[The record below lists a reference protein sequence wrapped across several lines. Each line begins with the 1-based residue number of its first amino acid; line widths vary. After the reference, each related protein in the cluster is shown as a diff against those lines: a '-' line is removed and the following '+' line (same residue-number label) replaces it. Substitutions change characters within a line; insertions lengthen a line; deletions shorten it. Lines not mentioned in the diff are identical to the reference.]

1 MSDDSDQE
9 KNEQPTEKRL
19 RESREKGELPRSN
32 DLSGAMVVLAGVT
45 ALMVNAP
52 GALVHAQRIFAF
64 GMSYHRDALFTD
76 ALPGNALHGAVHE
89 ALAMFAPV
97 AVATLLGTL
106 VAPLLL
112 GGLNFSTEALIPKFE
127 RLDPLKGLGRIFAI
141 RGLVELGKALLKL
154 LFIGMV
160 LTLLLQHWQARIQ
173 ATGRGNVMAG
183 IVESIGLL
191 GNAALWFGCVL
202 ALIGGIDALYQ
213 KFDHAKRLR
222 MSKQEVRDE
231 SKESD
236 GNPELKSRI
245 RQVQQQQSR
254 RRMMEE
260 LPKAD
265 VVVVNPSHFAVA
277 LRYDDGRM
285 GAPRVIAKGVDL
297 LALQIRGVAGSHRIP
312 MVESPPLAR
321 ALYATTELGREIPA
335 SLFVAVAQVLA
346 YVYQLNVYQKNGA
359 TTSGAT
365 PPVAPTPDVDPELM
379 GAYRE

>member
-1 MSDDSDQE
+1 MSDDSDAE

-52 GALVHAQRIFAF
+52 NGLVHAQRIFSF

-76 ALPGNALHGAVHE
+76 TLPGKALHGAVHE
-89 ALAMFAPV
+89 ALGLFAPV

-106 VAPLLL
+106 AAPLML

-154 LFIGMV
+154 VFIGMV
-160 LTLLLQHWQARIQ
+160 LTLLLQHWQGRIQ
-173 ATGRGNVMAG
+173 ATGHASVVAG
-183 IVESIGLL
+183 IAESISLL
-191 GNAALWFGCVL
+191 GSAALWFGCVL

-254 RRMMEE
+254 RRMMED

-285 GAPRVIAKGVDL
+285 GAPRVIAKGIDL
-297 LALQIRGVAGSHRIP
+297 LALQIRGVAGKHRIP
-312 MVESPPLAR
+312 LVESPPLAR
-321 ALYATTELGREIPA
+321 ALYASTELGREIPA
-335 SLFVAVAQVLA
+335 ALYVAVAQVLA
-346 YVYQLNVYQKNGA
+346 YVYQLKQA
-359 TTSGAT
+359 TSSGDT
-365 PPVAPTPDVDPELM
+365 PPVAPTPEIDPELM
-379 GAYRE
+379 GAYRD